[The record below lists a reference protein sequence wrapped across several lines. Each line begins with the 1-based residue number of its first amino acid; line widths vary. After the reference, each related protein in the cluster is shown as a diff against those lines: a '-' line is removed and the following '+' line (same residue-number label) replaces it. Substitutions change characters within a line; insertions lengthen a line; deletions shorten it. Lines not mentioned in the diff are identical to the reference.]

1 MPTLKPKVVKY
12 TYWCLDTRVRN
23 FTVERSSYAKLQL
36 RDAMLKQIGKFTIS
50 ERIGRGTYSR
60 VYRAVDPQGR
70 PVAIK
75 ISTTTTEQEHLSDFQ
90 RDLVAAASV
99 LHPNLVS
106 VHDLGFEDEFPYVV
120 MELVEGKDLGK
131 LLQTKANISPGE
143 RIRVMLQVAEALKSA
158 HEREVFH
165 LDVRP
170 SKIMLADD
178 GADKLLDLGLGRL
191 SYDETRL
198 TDRGYLIGSPFYM
211 SPERLMAVDTANA
224 QCDIWSFGVTF
235 YEWIAG
241 RHPFYDDDGDRMIG
255 NIMDNS
261 PVELAGVTG
270 SLNWLIR
277 HALEKDPASR
287 YRNFAEVIADLKPML
302 GDLQRQES
310 DSMLAEALKQ
320 SDSGQWYEA
329 RRIARQMGERG
340 PEKRTSQ
347 FFGISEPEPEK
358 EQITEINERVADP
371 LPVEAASAAEPLSV
385 PIARAAAAAA
395 ATGFE
400 QRKPLE
406 TPPAPTPV
414 AAPPKPPQAEPKLP
428 DNSVSALPVLAPR
441 PNVRILAVGE
451 SNGFPWGKIA
461 AFAVA
466 ALLVAGVLFFLWG
479 PYSGVVGKGEISA
492 EAKAIT
498 PAIRVIKTGRDV
510 PSASLAPSDGG
521 ATTPAN
527 DESLEPKP
535 FDPKSLTQP
544 VAISAAPAHRRS
556 PATPSLK
563 PPPIGENRVADD
575 LAGMPMAFNAPPAP
589 IPPAVKEPSI
599 QKPTPQTVEAA
610 RAAAVRVGGSFS
622 APVLVHSVPPAYPKD
637 AVQRGA
643 QGVVRFEATIAKDG
657 SVKNLQVLS
666 GDPVLDIAAKEAVLQ
681 WKYQPALL
689 NGEAL
694 EVTQAIVVKFNLSQ

>member
-1 MPTLKPKVVKY
+1 
-12 TYWCLDTRVRN
+12 
-23 FTVERSSYAKLQL
+23 
-36 RDAMLKQIGKFTIS
+36 MLKQIGKFTIS

-120 MELVEGKDLGK
+120 MELVDGKDLGK
-131 LLQTKANISPGE
+131 LIQTQANVSLGE
-143 RIRVMLQVAEALKSA
+143 RGRVMLQVADALKSA

-170 SKIMLADD
+170 SKIMLMDD
-178 GADKLLDLGLGRL
+178 GSAKLLDLGLGRL
-191 SYDETRL
+191 SYDESRL

-224 QCDIWSFGVTF
+224 RCDIWSFGVTF

-261 PVELAGVTG
+261 PAELAEVNG
-270 SLNWLIR
+270 SLNRLIR
-277 HALEKDPASR
+277 QTLEKDPERR
-287 YRNFAEVIADLKPML
+287 YRNFAELIADLKPML
-302 GDLQRQES
+302 VELQRQES

-329 RRIARQMGERG
+329 RRIARQMSERE

-347 FFGISEPEPEK
+347 FFGISEPMANDEALAPME
-358 EQITEINERVADP
+358 ERVADP
-371 LPVEAASAAEPLSV
+371 MPVQAAPAAEPISV
-385 PIARAAAAAA
+385 PLARAAAAAA
-395 ATGFE
+395 AATAMGFE
-400 QRKPLE
+400 PRKPVE
-406 TPPAPTPV
+406 TPPAPTPGV
-414 AAPPKPPQAEPKLP
+414 APPKPPQPEAKVPE
-428 DNSVSALPVLAPR
+428 NSVSALPVLAPR
-441 PNVRILAVGE
+441 PNVRILAVEE

-510 PSASLAPSDGG
+510 PSASPAPSDGSS
-521 ATTPAN
+521 TTPAN
-527 DESLEPKP
+527 DESLGPKP
-535 FDPKSLTQP
+535 FDPKSLAQP
-544 VAISAAPAHRRS
+544 VAIASATAHRRS

-666 GDPVLDIAAKEAVLQ
+666 GDPVLDIAAKEAVLK

>member
-1 MPTLKPKVVKY
+1 M
-12 TYWCLDTRVRN
+12 
-23 FTVERSSYAKLQL
+23 QL
-36 RDAMLKQIGKFTIS
+36 RYVMLKQIGKFTIS

-75 ISTTTTEQEHLSDFQ
+75 LSTTATEQEHLSDFQ

-106 VHDLGFEDEFPYVV
+106 VHDLAFEDEFPYVV
-120 MELVEGKDLGK
+120 MELVEGRDLGK
-131 LLQTKANISPGE
+131 LIQTKANISLGE
-143 RIRVMLQVAEALKSA
+143 RMRVMLQVGEALKSA
-158 HEREVFH
+158 HERGVFH

-178 GADKLLDLGLGRL
+178 GAAKLLDLGLGRL
-191 SYDETRL
+191 SYDESRV

-261 PVELAGVTG
+261 PGELAGVTG

-277 HALEKDPASR
+277 QTLEKDPDSR
-287 YRNFAEVIADLKPML
+287 YRNFSEVIADLKPML
-302 GDLQRQES
+302 GELQRQES

-320 SDSGQWYEA
+320 SDSGQWHEA
-329 RRIARQMGERG
+329 RRIAREMGERG
-340 PEKRTSQ
+340 AEKRSSQ
-347 FFGISEPEPEK
+347 FFGISEAVAEGEAPAPVE
-358 EQITEINERVADP
+358 ERIADP
-371 LPVEAASAAEPLSV
+371 MPVEAAVAAEPVSV
-385 PIARAAAAAA
+385 PLARAAAAAA
-395 ATGFE
+395 PAAATPFE
-400 QRKPLE
+400 RRTVVE
-406 TPPAPTPV
+406 APPAPTPV
-414 AAPPKPPQAEPKLP
+414 VAPPKPPQPQP
-428 DNSVSALPVLAPR
+428 RQTDNGASGLPVLAPR
-441 PNVRILAVGE
+441 PAVRILAVE
-451 SNGFPWGKIA
+451 EPNGFPWGKIA

-498 PAIRVIKTGRDV
+498 PGIRVIKTGQDNPSGV
-510 PSASLAPSDGG
+510 TPAPGDGSATTSAS
-521 ATTPAN
+521 

-535 FDPKSLTQP
+535 FDAKSLTLP
-544 VAISAAPAHRRS
+544 VTISAVPVHRRS
-556 PATPSLK
+556 PPSLK
-563 PPPIGENRVADD
+563 PPPVGENSVDED
-575 LAGMPMAFNAPPAP
+575 LAGVPMAFNAPPAP
-589 IPPAVKEPSI
+589 SAPAIKEPNLP
-599 QKPTPQTVEAA
+599 KPVPQTVEAA

-657 SVKNLQVLS
+657 SVKSLQVIS
-666 GDPVLDIAAKEAVLQ
+666 GDPVLDIAAREAVLK

>member
-1 MPTLKPKVVKY
+1 
-12 TYWCLDTRVRN
+12 
-23 FTVERSSYAKLQL
+23 LQL
-36 RDAMLKQIGKFTIS
+36 RDTMLKQIGKFTIS

-131 LLQTKANISPGE
+131 LVQASAKVSLGE
-143 RIRVMLQVAEALKSA
+143 RMRVMLQVAEALKSA
-158 HEREVFH
+158 HERDVFH

-178 GADKLLDLGLGRL
+178 GAAKLLDLGLGRL
-191 SYDETRL
+191 SYDESRV

-224 QCDIWSFGVTF
+224 RCDIWSFGVTF

-261 PVELAGVTG
+261 PEELAGVTG

-277 HALEKDPASR
+277 HALEKDPDSR
-287 YRNFAEVIADLKPML
+287 YRNFAELIADLKPML
-302 GDLQRQES
+302 GELQRRES

-320 SDSGQWYEA
+320 SDSGQWHEA

-347 FFGISEPEPEK
+347 FFGISEPVADDEAFAPIE
-358 EQITEINERVADP
+358 ERVPDP
-371 LPVEAASAAEPLSV
+371 MPVEAAFAAEPVSV
-385 PIARAAAAAA
+385 PIARAASAPAAVTAFEMR
-395 ATGFE
+395 ATV
-400 QRKPLE
+400 E
-406 TPPAPTPV
+406 TPLAPTPV
-414 AAPPKPPQAEPKLP
+414 AAPPKPPQPEPKLA
-428 DNSVSALPVLAPR
+428 DNGASGLPVLAAK
-441 PNVRILAVGE
+441 PNVRILAVEE

-466 ALLVAGVLFFLWG
+466 AMLVAGVLFFLWG

-498 PAIRVIKTGRDV
+498 PGVRVIKTGQAISSGTS
-510 PSASLAPSDGG
+510 PAPSDGS
-521 ATTPAN
+521 ATTPAS

-535 FDPKSLTQP
+535 FDPKSLTLLATISP
-544 VAISAAPAHRRS
+544 VPAHRRS
-556 PATPSLK
+556 PSSLK
-563 PPPIGENRVADD
+563 PPPVGENSVADD
-575 LAGMPMAFNAPPAP
+575 LAGMPMAFDAPPAP
-589 IPPAVKEPSI
+589 IAATVKEPSL
-599 QKPTPQTVEAA
+599 QKPIPQTVEAA
-610 RAAAVRVGGSFS
+610 RAAAVRVGGSFT

-637 AVQRGA
+637 AVHRGA

-666 GDPVLDIAAKEAVLQ
+666 GDPVLDIAAKEAVLK

-689 NGEAL
+689 NGEAM

>member
-1 MPTLKPKVVKY
+1 
-12 TYWCLDTRVRN
+12 
-23 FTVERSSYAKLQL
+23 
-36 RDAMLKQIGKFTIS
+36 MLKQIGKFTIS

-75 ISTTTTEQEHLSDFQ
+75 ISTTATEQEHLSDFQ

-120 MELVEGKDLGK
+120 MELVEGRDLGK
-131 LLQTKANISPGE
+131 LIETKASISLAE
-143 RIRVMLQVAEALKSA
+143 RIRVMLQVAEALRSA
-158 HEREVFH
+158 HERGVFH

-170 SKIMLADD
+170 TKIMLADD
-178 GADKLLDLGLGRL
+178 GAAKLLDLGLGRL
-191 SYDETRL
+191 SYDESRV

-211 SPERLMAVDTANA
+211 SPERLLAVDTANA
-224 QCDIWSFGVTF
+224 RCDIWSFGVTF
-235 YEWIAG
+235 YEWMSG
-241 RHPFYDDDGDRMIG
+241 RHPFYDDDGERMIG

-261 PVELAGVTG
+261 PAELAEVNG
-270 SLNWLIR
+270 SLNRLIR
-277 HALEKDPASR
+277 QTLEKDPDSR
-287 YRNFAEVIADLKPML
+287 YRNFAEVIAELKPML
-302 GDLQRQES
+302 GELQRQES
-310 DSMLAEALKQ
+310 DSMLAGPLKQ
-320 SDSGQWYEA
+320 TDSGQWYEA

-340 PEKRTSQ
+340 PEKRASQ
-347 FFGISEPEPEK
+347 FFGISEPVADEETFAPIE
-358 EQITEINERVADP
+358 ERVAEP
-371 LPVEAASAAEPLSV
+371 PPVEPAFVAEPVSV

-395 ATGFE
+395 AATSFE
-400 QRKPLE
+400 MRTTVE
-406 TPPAPTPV
+406 APPAPPPV
-414 AAPPKPPQAEPKLP
+414 VAPPKPSQPETRQS
-428 DNSVSALPVLAPR
+428 DNGASGLPVLAPR
-441 PNVRILAVGE
+441 PTVRILAVE
-451 SNGFPWGKIA
+451 EPSRFPWGKIA

-466 ALLVAGVLFFLWG
+466 AMLVAGVLFFLWG

-498 PAIRVIKTGRDV
+498 PGVRVIKAGPDT
-510 PSASLAPSDGG
+510 PAATTSAASSDGSTV
-521 ATTPAN
+521 APAN

-535 FDPKSLTQP
+535 FDPKSLTLP
-544 VAISAAPAHRRS
+544 VTISPVTTRRRS
-556 PATPSLK
+556 ALNPSLK
-563 PPPIGENRVADD
+563 PPPVGENSVADD
-575 LAGMPMAFNAPPAP
+575 LARMPLAFKAPPAP
-589 IPPAVKEPSI
+589 VAPVLKEPSV
-599 QKPTPQTVEAA
+599 QKPVPQTVEAA

-622 APVLVHSVPPAYPKD
+622 APVLVQSVPPAYPKE

-657 SVKNLQVLS
+657 SVKNLQVVS
-666 GDPVLDIAAKEAVLQ
+666 GDPVLDIAAKEAVLK

>member
-1 MPTLKPKVVKY
+1 
-12 TYWCLDTRVRN
+12 
-23 FTVERSSYAKLQL
+23 
-36 RDAMLKQIGKFTIS
+36 
-50 ERIGRGTYSR
+50 
-60 VYRAVDPQGR
+60 
-70 PVAIK
+70 
-75 ISTTTTEQEHLSDFQ
+75 
-90 RDLVAAASV
+90 
-99 LHPNLVS
+99 
-106 VHDLGFEDEFPYVV
+106 
-120 MELVEGKDLGK
+120 
-131 LLQTKANISPGE
+131 
-143 RIRVMLQVAEALKSA
+143 
-158 HEREVFH
+158 

-170 SKIMLADD
+170 SKIMMADG
-178 GADKLLDLGLGRL
+178 GAAKLLDLGLGRL
-191 SYDETRL
+191 SYDEGRV
-198 TDRGYLIGSPFYM
+198 TDRGYLIGSPFHM
-211 SPERLMAVDTANA
+211 SPERLLAVDTANA

-261 PVELAGVTG
+261 PEELAGVTG

-302 GDLQRQES
+302 GELQRQER
-310 DSMLAEALKQ
+310 DSLLAEALKQ

-329 RRIARQMGERG
+329 RRIARQMTEQE
-340 PEKRTSQ
+340 PEKRPSQ
-347 FFGISEPEPEK
+347 FFGISEPVAYDEPVAPVD
-358 EQITEINERVADP
+358 ERVADTM
-371 LPVEAASAAEPLSV
+371 PVEAAFAAEPVSL

-395 ATGFE
+395 APAAVTGIE
-400 QRKPLE
+400 MRAPVA

-414 AAPPKPPQAEPKLP
+414 VAPPKPPRPEPKPP
-428 DNSVSALPVLAPR
+428 DNSASGLPVLAPR
-441 PNVRILAVGE
+441 PTVRILAVEE

-466 ALLVAGVLFFLWG
+466 ALLVAGVLFFFWG

-498 PAIRVIKTGRDV
+498 PGVRVIKTGQEI
-510 PSASLAPSDGG
+510 PSANITAPSDGS
-521 ATTPAN
+521 ATTSAS
-527 DESLEPKP
+527 DESPEPKP
-535 FDPKSLTQP
+535 FDPKSLTLP
-544 VAISAAPAHRRS
+544 VTISPVPARRRS
-556 PATPSLK
+556 ASTPSLK
-563 PPPIGENRVADD
+563 PPPLGENSVADD
-575 LAGMPMAFNAPPAP
+575 LAGMPMVFNAPPAP
-589 IPPAVKEPSI
+589 ITPAVKEPGI
-599 QKPTPQTVEAA
+599 QKPAPQTVEAA

-622 APVLVHSVPPAYPKD
+622 APVLIHSVPPVYPKD

-666 GDPVLDIAAKEAVLQ
+666 GDPVLDIAAKEAVLK